1 VPPCD
6 RACLEGYVDRYLD
19 AMLANEANPKLFAR
33 DVKFTENGIRL
44 PLGNEG
50 LWFGMSG
57 KGKYKFYVPDVE
69 TQQVA
74 FIGTVIENTAARGAN
89 TGQGTLVA
97 IALRL
102 KVVGGLITEVEQLAI
117 RPDTGLGG
125 GRGGGARGGG
135 AAGGAAAGG
144 ARAAGAGAPAAGAG
158 ARGAGGDAA
167 AAGGARGAGAAAPAA
182 GVPAGAAARG
192 AGAAAP
198 AAAAVGTGD
207 RVEAMGAPHPIFAE
221 VIPEAKRPSREQ
233 LIETANYYFTGLA
246 RNDGKGY
253 YPFTDDCERFENGIA
268 TTQRNC
274 KAQFEN
280 TLRGVVSRIRDRR
293 FVAVDRERGIVFAF
307 AFFDHEQ
314 INWTWQ
320 LGELFKI
327 ENGQIRRVEAV
338 FHRAP
343 YGIPSGWS
351 TFEQAMSEAIQ
362 SVR

>member
-1 VPPCD
+1 
-6 RACLEGYVDRYLD
+6 
-19 AMLANEANPKLFAR
+19 
-33 DVKFTENGIRL
+33 
-44 PLGNEG
+44 
-50 LWFGMSG
+50 
-57 KGKYKFYVPDVE
+57 
-69 TQQVA
+69 
-74 FIGTVIENTAARGAN
+74 
-89 TGQGTLVA
+89 
-97 IALRL
+97 
-102 KVVGGLITEVEQLAI
+102 
-117 RPDTGLGG
+117 
-125 GRGGGARGGG
+125 
-135 AAGGAAAGG
+135 
-144 ARAAGAGAPAAGAG
+144 
-158 ARGAGGDAA
+158 
-167 AAGGARGAGAAAPAA
+167 
-182 GVPAGAAARG
+182 
-192 AGAAAP
+192 
-198 AAAAVGTGD
+198 
-207 RVEAMGAPHPIFAE
+207 MGAPHPIFAE

-253 YPFTDDCERFENGIA
+253 YPFTDDCERFENGIP

-293 FVAVDRERGIVFAF
+293 FVAVDHERGIVFAF

-327 ENGQIRRVEAV
+327 ENGLIRRVEAV

>member
-1 VPPCD
+1 MRMTGVGWLGFACLLIASSAASAQPRVTPPCD

-19 AMLANEANPKLFAR
+19 AMLANEVSPKLFSR

-57 KGKYKFYVPDVE
+57 RGRYKFYVPDVD

-74 FIGTVIENTAARGAN
+74 FIGTVIENTRARGAN
-89 TGQGTLVA
+89 TGEGDLVA
-97 IALRL
+97 IGLRL
-102 KVVGGLITEVEQLAI
+102 KIVGGLITEVEQLAI

-125 GRGGGARGGG
+125 RGGGGG
-135 AAGGAAAGG
+135 
-144 ARAAGAGAPAAGAG
+144 G
-158 ARGAGGDAA
+158 ARGAGGAP
-167 AAGGARGAGAAAPAA
+167 AAGGAGRTGGPGAG
-182 GVPAGAAARG
+182 
-192 AGAAAP
+192 
-198 AAAAVGTGD
+198 GTGD
-207 RVEAMGAPHPIFAE
+207 RVEAMKEPHPVFRE
-221 VIPEAKRPSREQ
+221 TIPEAKRPSRED

-253 YPFTDDCERFENGIA
+253 YPFTADCDRFENGIMA
-268 TTQRNC
+268 TKTNC

-280 TLRGVVSRIRDRR
+280 NLRGVVSRVRDRR
-293 FVAVDRERGIVFAF
+293 FVAVDRERGIVFSF

-320 LGELFKI
+320 LAELFKI
-327 ENGQIRRVEAV
+327 ENGLIRRIEAV

-351 TFEQAMSEAIQ
+351 TFEQAMSESIQ